1 MWTLLA
7 IGSIGFW
14 IALILASILITMLIE
29 NADSGGSSATFVCI
43 LTLALLYVFGAGQ
56 DIRNIGSF
64 VASNPLVVGLAV
76 FVYVVAGAFWS
87 IAKWYFFVIGIRN
100 EFLDNRKLYIHDPK
114 DERNKLTLSELESKI
129 PSARDNKARI
139 TSWMFYWPFSAL
151 FTLVN
156 EPIKK
161 IFNTIYRRFTTSF
174 DRISKNVFMNS
185 EVLAYKKE
193 DKTEAKS

>member
-14 IALILASILITMLIE
+14 IALILASIVITVLIE
-29 NADSGGSSATFVCI
+29 NAESGGSSATFVCV
-43 LTLALLYVFGAGQ
+43 LTLVLLYVFGAGQ
-56 DIRNIGSF
+56 DIRDLWTFI
-64 VASNPLVVGLAV
+64 VTNPLVVGLAV
-76 FVYVVAGAFWS
+76 FAYVVFGAFWS
-87 IAKWYFFVIGIRN
+87 IAKWYFFVIGVRN
-100 EFLDNRKLYIHDPK
+100 EFLDNRKLYHG
-114 DERNKLTLSELESKI
+114 DERNNKLTQEELESKI
-129 PSARDNKARI
+129 PSARNNKARI

-161 IFNTIYRRFTTSF
+161 VFNTIYRRFTASY
-174 DRISKNVFMNS
+174 DRISKKVFMSS

-193 DKTEAKS
+193 EKEAKS